1 VNMNRSKSTLAALLL
16 ATFAVGG
23 LQAFAQT
30 AASRERNQHM
40 KIRVG
45 TNTFTVTLENNPSA
59 IAFKA
64 LLPMTVN
71 MTELNGN
78 EKYLR
83 FAKKL
88 PTNASNPR
96 TIHKG
101 DVMLYGDN
109 TVVLFYKTF
118 STSYDYTR
126 LGRINDPAGLSSALG
141 SGNVTVTF
149 ELE

>member
-1 VNMNRSKSTLAALLL
+1 
-16 ATFAVGG
+16 
-23 LQAFAQT
+23 
-30 AASRERNQHM
+30 M

-141 SGNVTVTF
+141 SGNATVTF